1 MALGNMFG
9 GNQITP
15 ATNLWVGNN
24 YSSGYSQ
31 MSRSN
36 YPAMNQ
42 NNIPQYMQNNSMG
55 QPQSINNILQ
65 VMGPESAQAYLV
77 GPESQVILMDSDK
90 PVFYIKRTDSSGY
103 SETHAF
109 EFHEIPLIQSVL
121 PANNAQIQEQM
132 NNYITKTEFE
142 EFKKMI
148 EDLVMKNE

>member
-1 MALGNMFG
+1 
-9 GNQITP
+9 
-15 ATNLWVGNN
+15 
-24 YSSGYSQ
+24 

-55 QPQSINNILQ
+55 QPQSVNNILQ

-77 GPESQVILMDSDK
+77 GPESQVILMDSDR

-103 SETHAF
+103 SETRAF

-121 PANNAQIQEQM
+121 SENWQYQPKINRG
-132 NNYITKTEFE
+132 
-142 EFKKMI
+142 
-148 EDLVMKNE
+148 